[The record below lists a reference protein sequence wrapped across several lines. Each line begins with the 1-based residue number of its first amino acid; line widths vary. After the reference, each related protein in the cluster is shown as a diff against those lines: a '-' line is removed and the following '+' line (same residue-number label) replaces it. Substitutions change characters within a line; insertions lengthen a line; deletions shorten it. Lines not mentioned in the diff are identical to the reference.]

1 MAQEHKK
8 TNLNKKNAKNDVFKI
23 DLKTNHKRIIK

>member
-8 TNLNKKNAKNDVFKI
+8 TNLKKKCKRMKCLKI